1 MINVTK
7 TYLPPFENYTS
18 VLKEAYDAGWVTNN
32 GVLLQ
37 RLEEELKNYLGVKH
51 LFICTNGTVTLQL
64 ALKALNVTGSVITTP
79 FSYVA
84 TANSILWEKCRPVFA
99 DINAE
104 TFCLDASEVE
114 SKISPD
120 TKAILATHVYGLPC
134 EIELLEG
141 ISKKWNIPIIY
152 DAAHAFGSE
161 YNGRSLLSYGDISS
175 CSFHATKL
183 FHTGEGG
190 CLVTDNDELARKIYL
205 YRQFGHVYDDYYSE
219 GINAKNSE
227 FHAAMGLCVL
237 KDLDKIIEKRRI
249 ISFTYDRLLN
259 NKDIRVLRYNNLHK
273 PNYSYYP
280 VVFKSESTLLKVK
293 NHLEA
298 KAIFPRRYFFPS
310 LNTLPFIP
318 YQSCPISEDISRR
331 VICLPLYYELT
342 IAEVEMICNI
352 VIENL

>member
-104 TFCLDASEVE
+104 TFCLDAREVE
-114 SKISPD
+114 SKISSD

-134 EIELLEG
+134 EIELLDS

-237 KDLDKIIEKRRI
+237 KDLDRIIEKRKL
-249 ISFTYDRLLN
+249 ISSTYDRLLN
-259 NKDIRVLRYNNLHK
+259 NKDIKVLRYNDLHK

-293 NHLEA
+293 SVLEA

-310 LNTLPFIP
+310 LNTLPFIA
-318 YQSCPISEDISRR
+318 YQSCPISEDLSRR

>member
-1 MINVTK
+1 M
-7 TYLPPFENYTS
+7 
-18 VLKEAYDAGWVTNN
+18 
-32 GVLLQ
+32 LLMPV
-37 RLEEELKNYLGVKH
+37 E
-51 LFICTNGTVTLQL
+51 
-64 ALKALNVTGSVITTP
+64 ALNVTGSVITTP

-84 TANSILWEKCRPVFA
+84 TANSILWEKCQPVFV

-104 TFCLDASEVE
+104 TFCLDASKVE
-114 SKISPD
+114 SKISSH
-120 TKAILATHVYGLPC
+120 TKAILATHVYGLPSA
-134 EIELLEG
+134 IEQLDM
-141 ISKKWNIPIIY
+141 ISKRWNIPIIY

-161 YNGRSLLSYGDISS
+161 YNGKSLLSFGDISS

-190 CLVTDNDELARKIYL
+190 CLITDNDELARKIYL

-237 KDLDKIIEKRRI
+237 KDLNKIIEKRKI
-249 ISFTYDRLLN
+249 ISTTYDGLLGK
-259 NKDIRVLRYNNLHK
+259 KDMRILHYADLHK

-280 VVFKSESTLLKVK
+280 VVFKSESQLLKVK
-293 NHLEA
+293 NSLEA

-331 VICLPLYYELT
+331 VICLPLYYELA